1 METEEIIFG
10 KTGENTYE
18 AVYVTASD
26 HDVLQAT
33 LPEGVGMSVY
43 ARVPGQAGKS
53 VIGSVSSIAQREV
66 LCELAVPQGLEIII
80 ECSRKGAENVSAVV
94 GKGE

>member
-1 METEEIIFG
+1 METEKLTFA

-18 AVYVTASD
+18 AVHVTTSD

-33 LPEGVGMSVY
+33 LPDGVGMSVF
-43 ARVPGQAGKS
+43 ARVPGQPGKS
-53 VIGSVSSIAQREV
+53 AIGSASSIGTREV
-66 LCELAVPQGLEIII
+66 LCELAVPQGIEIIV
-80 ECSRKGAENVSAVV
+80 ECSRKGAENVSAVI

>member
-1 METEEIIFG
+1 METERLTFA

-26 HDVLQAT
+26 HDVLQAA
-33 LPEGVGMSVY
+33 LPEGVGMNVY
-43 ARVPGQAGKS
+43 ARVPGQPGKS
-53 VIGSVSSIAQREV
+53 PIGSAGSIGPREV
-66 LCELAVPQGLEIII
+66 LCELAVPQGIEIIV
-80 ECSRKGAENVSAVV
+80 ECSRKGAENVSAVI